1 MIRLLAL
8 RELRSLFAMPSTWF
22 VLAALQ
28 FVFAWFFLAQLD
40 AFLEMQPQYAKLANP
55 PGVTLTIGAPM
66 FNVAVLLLMM
76 LVPMFTMRLIA
87 EERRSQTLTLL
98 LSSPLSSLHIVLGK
112 FLGLLIF
119 LVLLSTS
126 VPLMLYT
133 LTMGTA
139 LDHGLLLSNMLGL
152 LLLTASYVAL
162 GLYISTLTT
171 QPVIAAI
178 GALVVLVG
186 LWLAD
191 IGAAAEDSPWHLI
204 SPFNHFQNFNAGLLD
219 SGDAAFFVLF
229 TVFFLLLAMR
239 RIHNNRIYG

>member
-22 VLAALQ
+22 ILAVLQ
-28 FVFAWFFLAQLD
+28 FIFSWFFLARLD
-40 AFLEMQPQYAKLANP
+40 AFLEIQPQLAQLANP
-55 PGVTLTIGAPM
+55 PGVTATVAAPM
-66 FNVAVLLLMM
+66 FNTIALLLMM

-98 LSSPLSSLHIVLGK
+98 LSSPLSGYHIVLGK

-119 LVLLSTS
+119 LVVMLTG

-133 LTMGTA
+133 LALGTD
-139 LDHGLLLSNMLGL
+139 LDNGLLLSNILGL

-162 GLYISTLTT
+162 GLYISSLTT
-171 QPVIAAI
+171 QPIIAAI
-178 GALVVLVG
+178 GAFAVLIG

-191 IGAAAEDSPWHLI
+191 IGAMSENSPWHAI
-204 SPFNHFQNFNAGLLD
+204 SPLNHFQNFNNGLLD
-219 SGDAAFFVLF
+219 SSDAAFFVLF
-229 TVFFLLLAMR
+229 TTVSLLLAMR
-239 RIHNNRIYG
+239 RLHNNRIYG